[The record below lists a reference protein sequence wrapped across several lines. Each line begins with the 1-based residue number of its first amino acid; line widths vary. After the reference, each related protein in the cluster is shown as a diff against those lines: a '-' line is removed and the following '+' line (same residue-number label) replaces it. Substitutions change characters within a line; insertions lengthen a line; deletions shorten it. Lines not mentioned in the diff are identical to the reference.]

1 MLTQEQLNFYQDN
14 GYIHVKGLLSRDE
27 AQTYRDEGHEV
38 ISRLRAVEE
47 VDATWKSAA
56 DAVMTQEKTQLWH
69 CHNMQFQSAIFS
81 QLMVD
86 NRITDI
92 ASQIIG
98 SPNVQLHHNKMFIK
112 PPAKGSPFPMHQDA
126 PFFPHDKHSMIAVIL
141 HFDDAPEEKGCLR
154 AVPGSHKLGVL
165 EHIQEGGHHLPV
177 TDYPLEEA
185 AILPAEAGDA
195 VFFSYLTIHGSGVN
209 VSDEYRTTWLIQMR
223 DPEDLPT
230 IDTHKSPGQGTMLR
244 GYNPLAN

>member
-1 MLTQEQLNFYQDN
+1 MLTQEQLDFYQEN
-14 GYIHVKGLLSRDE
+14 GYIHVKGLLSAEE
-27 AQTYRDEGHEV
+27 AKSYRDEGHAV
-38 ISRLRAVEE
+38 IERQRAIKE
-47 VDATWKSAA
+47 VDATWKSASE
-56 DAVMTQEKTQLWH
+56 AVMTKTQTQLWH
-69 CHNMQFQSAIFS
+69 CHDVQFQSAMFAK
-81 QLMVD
+81 LMVD

-126 PFFPHDKHSMIAVIL
+126 PFFPHDNHSMIAVIL

-154 AVPGSHKLGVL
+154 CVAGSHKLGML

-177 TDYPLEEA
+177 TDYPLDNA
-185 AILPAEAGDA
+185 DVLPAKAGDA

-209 VSDEYRTTWLIQMR
+209 TSDEARTTWLIQMR

-230 IDTHKSPGQGTMLR
+230 KDVHKSRGQGTMLR
-244 GYNPLAN
+244 GINPLGN

>member
-1 MLTQEQLNFYQDN
+1 MLTQEQLDFYQEK
-14 GYIHVKGLLSRDE
+14 GYVHVKGLLSRDE
-27 AQTYRDEGHEV
+27 AQAYRDEGHEV
-38 ISRLRAVEE
+38 INRLRAIEE
-47 VDATWKSAA
+47 MDATWKSAA
-56 DAVMTQEKTQLWH
+56 DAVMTKEKTQLWH
-69 CHNMQFQSAIFS
+69 CHNMQFQSAMFS
-81 QLMVD
+81 KLMVD

-126 PFFPHDKHSMIAVIL
+126 PFFPHDNHSMIAVIL

-154 AVPGSHKLGVL
+154 AVPGSHKLGML

-185 AILPAEAGDA
+185 VILPAQAGDA

-223 DPEDLPT
+223 DPEDLTNERCTQIPWT
-230 IDTHKSPGQGTMLR
+230 
-244 GYNPLAN
+244 GYDAARL